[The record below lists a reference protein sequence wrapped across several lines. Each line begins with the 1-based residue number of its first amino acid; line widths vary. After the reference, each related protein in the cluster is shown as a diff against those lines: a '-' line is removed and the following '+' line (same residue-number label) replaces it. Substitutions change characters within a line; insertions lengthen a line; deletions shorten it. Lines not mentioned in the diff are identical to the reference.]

1 MLFMEKKMAEK
12 LVEEIPE
19 AAGMLDNGIPDGEYY
34 GQTVWDG
41 EKLVTEEDWAEKNG
55 GIRNGISK

>member
-1 MLFMEKKMAEK
+1 MAEK